1 MVEAFQK
8 NCERKNMK
16 ELYLVS
22 KSSLFEDYRK
32 NIAIFKER
40 KLAEEYVSKQ
50 TEERGNLYINAV
62 PFLDDY
68 DPKQIVIRTIISTKD
83 GEGYRQYAENFKSD
97 IFVCNDSK
105 ELQIFEKNT
114 EIIDK
119 KEVRIVLVTNRCI
132 TDDEIKKMIKDEYKK
147 NYENLLQSHNYN
159 IGDEVIFEEKTAYVI
174 YYSKILSKLRLF
186 LSDKTIKL
194 VHTSQVVPTGRFS
207 SQIKEMFDE
216 NRKIKV
222 D

>member
-1 MVEAFQK
+1 
-8 NCERKNMK
+8 MK

-22 KSSLFEDYRK
+22 KSSLFDDYRK
-32 NIAIFKER
+32 NVAIFKER

-50 TEERGNLYINAV
+50 TEERGNLYINSV

-68 DPKQIVIRTIISTKD
+68 DPKQIVVRTIISTKD
-83 GEGYRQYAENFKSD
+83 GESYKQYAENFKSD

-119 KEVRIVLVTNRCI
+119 KEVKIILVTNRCI
-132 TDDEIKKMIKDEYKK
+132 TNDEIKKMIKDEYEK

-159 IGDEVIFEEKTAYVI
+159 IGDEVIFEGEKAYVI
-174 YYSKILSKLRLF
+174 FYNKVLSKLKLF

-207 SQIKEMFDE
+207 SQIKEIFDE
-216 NRKIKV
+216 NNEIKV